1 MKLSDEMKQELQR
14 LQNEAKGLM
23 NKEGVTAEEITNKSK
38 EIETLKAK
46 IIMQENI
53 EEEERKEIEDKI
65 NAGIA
70 KELGKDGSAEEIKNK
85 QELYKEGFYNVLR
98 GKSVTEEQAT
108 LLKEFNNALSSNT
121 GEDGGYTIPIDQQTA
136 IKELKREFKPLET
149 LVNIE
154 PVTTPKGNRNIE
166 KDAEYTPFAEF
177 EEGEDVPTTD
187 SPQFVNISYVIKD
200 RGGILPVPNNLLA
213 DNTANLASYLNK
225 WLAKKQVATRNKL
238 IVDLLATKAKTA
250 VASADDLKTITNV
263 TLDPAIS
270 AMSVVVTNQTGF
282 NWLDT
287 LKDSEGNY
295 LLQKDPTMPTK
306 KLLFGIHPVE
316 VYSNKTLKNDT
327 TSGTKAP
334 IIIGALKEAVT
345 LFDREAISLLS
356 TNIGGDAFKKNRTDI
371 RAITR
376 EDVKLVDSDTFVYGQ
391 VTIA

>member
-1 MKLSDEMKQELQR
+1 MKLSDELKQELEQ
-14 LQNEAKGLM
+14 LQNEAKQLM
-23 NKEGVTAEEITNKSK
+23 NKDGVTAEEITNKSK
-38 EIETLKAK
+38 DIDTLKAK
-46 IIMQENI
+46 IKMQEKI
-53 EEEERKEIEDKI
+53 EEEERQEIEDKI

-70 KELGKDGSAEEIKNK
+70 KELGKDGSMEETKNK
-85 QELYKEGFYNVLR
+85 QELYKEGFYNALR
-98 GKSVTEEQAT
+98 GKRVTEEQAT
-108 LLKEFNNALSSNT
+108 VLKEFNNALSSNT
-121 GEDGGYTIPIDQQTA
+121 GEDGGYTIPVDQQTA
-136 IKELKREFKPLET
+136 IKELKREFKSLET

-213 DNTANLASYLNK
+213 DNTANLASYLNR
-225 WLAKKQVATRNKL
+225 WLAKKQIATRNKL
-238 IVDLLATKAKTA
+238 IVDLLTTKAKTA
-250 VASADDLKTITNV
+250 IANVDDLKTITNI
-263 TLDPAIS
+263 TLDPTIS

-295 LLQKDPTMPTK
+295 LLQKDPTMPTR

-316 VYSNKTLKNDT
+316 VFSNKTLKNDT

-334 IIIGALKEAVT
+334 IIIGSLKEAIT
-345 LFDREAISLLS
+345 LFDREAMSLLS

-376 EDVKLVDSDTFVYGQ
+376 EDIKLVDSDAFVYGQ
-391 VTIA
+391 VAIA

>member
-1 MKLSDEMKQELQR
+1 MKLSDEMKQELQG
-14 LQNEAKGLM
+14 LQNEAKGLI
-23 NKEGVTAEEITNKSK
+23 NKEGVTAEDINNKAK

-46 IIMQENI
+46 ITMQQNI

-65 NAGIA
+65 NAGIV
-70 KELGKDGSAEEIKNK
+70 KELGKDGNMEETKNK

-98 GKSVTEEQAT
+98 GKRVTEEQAT
-108 LLKEFNNALSSNT
+108 VLKEFNNALSSNT
-121 GEDGGYTIPIDQQTA
+121 GENGGYTIPVDQQTA
-136 IKELKREFKPLET
+136 IKELKREFKSLET

-154 PVTTPKGNRNIE
+154 PVTTLSGSRNIE

-177 EEGEDVPTTD
+177 AEGDDVPTTD
-187 SPQFVNISYVIKD
+187 SPQFVNISYTIKD
-200 RGGILPVPNNLLA
+200 RGGILPVPNNLLT
-213 DNTANLASYLNK
+213 DNTANLANYLNR

-250 VASADDLKTITNV
+250 VASADDLKTITNI

-295 LLQKDPTMPTK
+295 LLQKDPTMPTR

-316 VYSNKTLKNDT
+316 VYSNKTLK
-327 TSGTKAP
+327 KH
-334 IIIGALKEAVT
+334 
-345 LFDREAISLLS
+345 LS
-356 TNIGGDAFKKNRTDI
+356 
-371 RAITR
+371 
-376 EDVKLVDSDTFVYGQ
+376 
-391 VTIA
+391 

>member
-1 MKLSDEMKQELQR
+1 MKLSDEMKQELQG
-14 LQNEAKGLM
+14 LQNEAKGLI
-23 NKEGVTAEEITNKSK
+23 NKEDVTAEEINNKSK

-46 IIMQENI
+46 ITMQENI

-65 NAGIA
+65 NTGIA
-70 KELGKDGSAEEIKNK
+70 KELGKDGNMEETKNK
-85 QELYKEGFYNVLR
+85 QELYKEGFYNALR
-98 GKSVTEEQAT
+98 GKRVTEEQAT
-108 LLKEFNNALSSNT
+108 VLEEFNNALSSNT
-121 GEDGGYTIPIDQQTA
+121 DEDGGYTIPIDQQTA
-136 IKELKREFKPLET
+136 IKELKREFKSLET
-149 LVNIE
+149 LVNTE

>member
-1 MKLSDEMKQELQR
+1 MKLSDELKQELEQ
-14 LQNEAKGLM
+14 LQNEAKQLM
-23 NKEGVTAEEITNKSK
+23 NKDGVTAEEITNKSK
-38 EIETLKAK
+38 NIDILKAK
-46 IIMQENI
+46 ITMQEKI
-53 EEEERKEIEDKI
+53 EEEERQEIEDKI

-70 KELGKDGSAEEIKNK
+70 KELGKGGSMEETKNK
-85 QELYKEGFYNVLR
+85 QELYKEGFYNALR
-98 GKSVTEEQAT
+98 GKRVTEEQAT
-108 LLKEFNNALSSNT
+108 VLEEFNNALSSNT
-121 GEDGGYTIPIDQQTA
+121 DEDGGYTIPIDQQTA
-136 IKELKREFKPLET
+136 IKELKREFKSLET
-149 LVNIE
+149 LVNTE

>member
-1 MKLSDEMKQELQR
+1 MKLSDELKQELEQ
-14 LQNEAKGLM
+14 LQNEAKQLM
-23 NKEGVTAEEITNKSK
+23 NKDGVTAEEITNKSK
-38 EIETLKAK
+38 NIDTLKAK
-46 IIMQENI
+46 ITMQEKI
-53 EEEERKEIEDKI
+53 EEEERQEIEDKI

-70 KELGKDGSAEEIKNK
+70 KELGKGGNMEETRNK

-98 GKSVTEEQAT
+98 GKRVTEEQAT

-213 DNTANLASYLNK
+213 DNTANLASYLNR

-250 VASADDLKTITNV
+250 IASADDLKTITNV